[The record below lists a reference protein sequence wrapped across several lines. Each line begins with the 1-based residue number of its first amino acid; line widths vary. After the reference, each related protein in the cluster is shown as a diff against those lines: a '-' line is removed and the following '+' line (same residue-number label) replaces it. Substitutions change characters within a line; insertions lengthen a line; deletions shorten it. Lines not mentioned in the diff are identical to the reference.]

1 MSHRVLLIGA
11 SSKSERY
18 AHKAQLLLTE
28 HGHEVVPVN
37 PSETEILGVQTV
49 ANVSEASG
57 TIDTVSVY
65 VRPQVLSA
73 MTDDIVRLSPKRV
86 ILNPGT
92 EDAAI
97 KEKFLAA
104 GIEVVEGCTLVM
116 LKTGQF

>member
-11 SSKSERY
+11 SSKPDRY
-18 AHKAQLLLTE
+18 ANKAQLLLTE

-49 ANVSEASG
+49 ASVSNATG
-57 TIDTVSVY
+57 AFDTVSVY
-65 VRPQVLSA
+65 VRPQVLGGMA
-73 MTDDIVRLSPKRV
+73 DDIVRLSPKRV

-92 EDAAI
+92 EDTAL
-97 KEKFLAA
+97 KETFLAA